1 MYRKKQ
7 YIRSFGITRSFRHP
21 LRVLDIS
28 PDDRELLY
36 FRMIPFPLL
45 LLEAPKEFFS
55 DICCETLIKFVSC
68 GFLKQ
73 CHPNK
78 AFFFFFQV
86 SFIKT

>member
-7 YIRSFGITRSFRHP
+7 YIRSLVLPAVSGIRCGSWT
-21 LRVLDIS
+21 S